1 MSGLCE
7 KSWNQL
13 GKLPSWTSSSD
24 VMATQRATAKAI
36 GVDHSTIN
44 KDLKP
49 VTDVTNEAP
58 DSHETPDSPRTVTNV
73 TPPPVL
79 TQSGAEVAKKAESW
93 DSIIWKIARDA

>member
-1 MSGLCE
+1 
-7 KSWNQL
+7 
-13 GKLPSWTSSSD
+13 
-24 VMATQRATAKAI
+24 MATQRATAKAI

-58 DSHETPDSPRTVTNV
+58 DSHEAPDSPRTVTNV

-79 TQSGAEVAKKAESW
+79 TQSGAEVVEKAERNANTHVGNTPV
-93 DSIIWKIARDA
+93 KRCYNVTM